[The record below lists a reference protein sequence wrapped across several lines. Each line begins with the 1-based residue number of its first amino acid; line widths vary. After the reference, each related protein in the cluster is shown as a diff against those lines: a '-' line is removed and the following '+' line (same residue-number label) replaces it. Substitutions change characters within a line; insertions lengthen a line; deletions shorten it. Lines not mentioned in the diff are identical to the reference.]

1 MDSRDNDCVLY
12 DEENPDIYEAD
23 VIETEDDEYED
34 EPKYKFNVNTFKNDL
49 LFEEGHRPTHKF
61 TYINGEK
68 IHCKVLKQLGSKNST
83 FFICLD
89 LKTKTMRKIDT
100 RMIESI

>member
-1 MDSRDNDCVLY
+1 MDNKDIDYALY
-12 DEENPDIYEAD
+12 DEENPDIYEPD
-23 VIETEDDEYED
+23 VVETEDDEYED

-49 LFEEGHRPTHKF
+49 VFDEVHRPSHKF
-61 TYINGEK
+61 TYVNGEK
-68 IHCKVLKQLGSKNST
+68 IHCKVLKQLGSKSST

-89 LKTKTMRKIDT
+89 LNTKAMRKIDV